1 MRFRDI
7 LRDFSWLN
15 DTLNK
20 GKWQE
25 SNSGLLAHYQFWE
38 VVIFVRAP
46 FSFICSSPICVAR
59 LVGICWRNWCLVFS
73 SPNSSYLPSYD
84 IHLEGKYYL
93 SQVSLLV
100 NHRCLYY
107 YPQMTEKVVRRN
119 STVCC
124 LRRKTV
130 ENKSFNKCRDSDK
143 KIKWKVPEGI
153 SEFFRSPLCMQKYP
167 GPLRDSS

>member
-1 MRFRDI
+1 MTLNGKSTRRSFQIRWDPKNGCNSNQSFSKTNTKREKLSKDHIGRLLTSSWTLKLMGILCLTKWQHVLGTSKMRFSDI

-84 IHLEGKYYL
+84 IHLRG
-93 SQVSLLV
+93 SIIS
-100 NHRCLYY
+100 HRFLY
-107 YPQMTEKVVRRN
+107 
-119 STVCC
+119 
-124 LRRKTV
+124 
-130 ENKSFNKCRDSDK
+130 
-143 KIKWKVPEGI
+143 
-153 SEFFRSPLCMQKYP
+153 
-167 GPLRDSS
+167 